1 MKGLAGLASPDPE
14 AGIAHENTISCRLL
28 TGRQDVGVPG
38 PQHALVAFRP
48 ASAARTR
55 SRFTK
60 CRSVI
65 EGRRGGTTKGPF
77 RRCDPVGLVRIL
89 SSKIIFGSFHSE
101 QAGPVAVQKRSVV
114 TPSHKRSSS
123 LSVRRVGKQSG
134 WQNGLSFC
142 AFSVCNDARGD
153 DENRST

>member
-1 MKGLAGLASPDPE
+1 MKGLAGLVSPNPE

-28 TGRQDVGVPG
+28 TGRQDVWVKG
-38 PQHALVAFRP
+38 PQHALVAFRRG
-48 ASAARTR
+48 SAARTR

-65 EGRRGGTTKGPF
+65 EGRRGGQLKD
-77 RRCDPVGLVRIL
+77 RSAVLSVGLVLIL

-134 WQNGLSFC
+134 WQSGLSFC